1 MSARVVP
8 CLVRPRGATERA
20 FLPAA
25 LEIVET
31 PASPTLRLTAGL
43 IALFLS
49 SALVWSYYGKVD
61 IIATAPGKVIAR
73 SRTKIIQPYDTG
85 VVRTIRVADGD
96 RVEPGQILIEL
107 DPTMSSADQTRYS
120 DMLIQARLDQARLH
134 RLLTPSDG
142 DPYAGIAAPADL
154 VRAARVRLETEELE
168 QAAKLAKLDQ
178 QVAQKR
184 AEEAQIKAGIAK
196 IDASLPLV
204 RERRAIRAEGLRS
217 GYGNKLDLLTQ
228 TQQVVEA
235 EHERIALER
244 KLDEAEAALA
254 ELVAVRK
261 QVEAEFRRNALTD
274 LAKADREAAEASSEL
289 AKAGRRTDLQTLVA
303 PVAGVVQDL
312 AVHTLGGV
320 VTPAQQLL
328 RIVPADG
335 GIEVAAVIANQ
346 DVGFVEVGQQ
356 AEIKVDTFPF
366 TRYGLIHGQ
375 VEGIAHDAVDEPQ
388 TEPARHQ
395 GSQSVSDEPASIE
408 RSRQLVYTARI
419 GLEEKGLV
427 IDGEPFELTPGM
439 AVTTEIKTGKRR
451 VLDYLLSPLHRYS
464 HDVLRE
470 R

>member
-8 CLVRPRGATERA
+8 FVGSRPRGRTERA

-49 SALVWSYYGKVD
+49 SALVWSYFGKVD
-61 IIATAPGKVIAR
+61 IIATAPGKVVAR
-73 SRTKIIQPYDTG
+73 SRTKVIQPYETA
-85 VVRTIRVADGD
+85 VVRAIRVADGD

-107 DPTMSSADQTRYS
+107 DPTMSSADQTRYA
-120 DMLIQARLDQARLH
+120 DMFAQARLDQARLH
-134 RLLTPSDG
+134 RLLNPGEG
-142 DPYAGIAAPADL
+142 DPFAGDAAPADL
-154 VRAARVRLETEELE
+154 VSAARARLEAEQLE
-168 QAAKLAKLDQ
+168 QAAKLAKLDHQ
-178 QVAQKR
+178 IAQKG
-184 AEEAQIKAGIAK
+184 AEEAQIEAAIAK

-204 RERRAIRAEGLRS
+204 RERAAIRAEGLKS

-228 TQQVVEA
+228 TQQVVEE

-244 KLDEAEAALA
+244 KLDQAEAALA
-254 ELVAVRK
+254 ELAALRK
-261 QVEAEFRRNALTD
+261 QMEAEFRRNALTD
-274 LAKADREAAEASSEL
+274 LAKADRDATEADGEL
-289 AKAGRRTDLQTLVA
+289 AKAGRRTDLQSLPA

-335 GIEVAAVIANQ
+335 GIEVTAVIANQ
-346 DVGFVEVGQQ
+346 DVGFVELGQE
-356 AEIKVDTFPF
+356 AEIKIDTFPF
-366 TRYGLIHGQ
+366 TRYGLIHGR
-375 VEGIAHDAVDEPQ
+375 VEGIARDAIDEPQ
-388 TEPARHQ
+388 TEPRRQ
-395 GSQSVSDEPASIE
+395 SSQSASDEPANVE
-408 RSRQLVYTARI
+408 HAHQLVYTARI
-419 GLEEKGLV
+419 TLQEMGLV
-427 IDGEPFELTPGM
+427 IDDRPIELAPGM
-439 AVTTEIKTGKRR
+439 AVVVEIKTGRRR